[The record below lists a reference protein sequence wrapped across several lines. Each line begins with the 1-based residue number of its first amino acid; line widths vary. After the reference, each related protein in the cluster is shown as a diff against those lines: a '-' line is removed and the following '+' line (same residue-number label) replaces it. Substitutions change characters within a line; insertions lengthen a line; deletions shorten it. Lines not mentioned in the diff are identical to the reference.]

1 MPARCKAQFGIRV
14 RLRGFQKGAQM
25 GGVYAKGLVVV
36 GEGTEQ
42 VAAFGEQAALYQG
55 FQPFFGGVCG
65 AHGVCS
71 K

>member
-1 MPARCKAQFGIRV
+1 
-14 RLRGFQKGAQM
+14 M